1 MNHRLI
7 FRVLITLV
15 VAGASLSY
23 PFAAAAISW
32 GGHDAG
38 HVHEDMANAAGTAGT
53 PLRIAIF
60 VNGNGDCCAGEMAT
74 LRGFLR
80 EQGFRVY
87 VSPWNSL
94 NPVSGA
100 TSENQAGKVTA
111 GATRNFVSQMQT
123 YIAGLPANAELYLIG
138 HSFGGDSL
146 LSFLSTYRR
155 SRGNIRLVAVLDAV
169 GFGGVRSTGGNVGN
183 NVEYFFNRWQT
194 NAPWPVNFSSSGRV
208 ACSAKT
214 CDQAEQNISRNPDGS
229 ARHTK
234 CQQYENCPG
243 KKIIYQGLKT
253 RIDPGQKQTRLHHQY
268 VPTDPL
274 IESQLVNIIGG
285 LMAGR

>member
-1 MNHRLI
+1 MNHRRILQL
-7 FRVLITLV
+7 LITLIV
-15 VAGASLSY
+15 VGASFGY
-23 PFAAAAISW
+23 PLAAASANW
-32 GGHDAG
+32 TAHDTG
-38 HVHEDMANAAGTAGT
+38 LTHNNMANGASAAET

-60 VNGNGDCCAGEMAT
+60 VNGNGDCCAGDMAV
-74 LRGFLR
+74 LRSFLR

-87 VSPWNSL
+87 ISPWNSL

-123 YIAGLPANAELYLIG
+123 FISGLPANAELYLIG

-169 GFGGVRSTGGNVGN
+169 GFGGTRSKDGSVGN
-183 NVEYFFNRWQT
+183 NVEYFYNRWQT

-208 ACSAKT
+208 ACSART

-234 CQQYENCPG
+234 CEQYENCPG

-274 IESQLVNIIGG
+274 IESQLVNIIRG
-285 LMAGR
+285 LMAKR